1 MTTMTNLVLIV
12 VLCFIGME
20 FVSYLL
26 HRFVYHG
33 LLWVFH
39 KSHHEPRRGI
49 FERNDVFPVV
59 LAGITITLMI
69 LGLANPGKGELV
81 AASIGITAY
90 GAVYFF
96 VHDLY
101 VHRRARRLSLRIP
114 FLLNI
119 KRAHAIHHRYGGEP
133 YGLLLFF
140 HPGRV
145 SKVQIDEDE
154 AV

>member
-1 MTTMTNLVLIV
+1 MMIDLILIV
-12 VLCFIGME
+12 LLCFIGME

-26 HRFVYHG
+26 HRFVYHR

-39 KSHHEPRRGI
+39 KSHHEPRKGI
-49 FERNDVFPVV
+49 FELNDIFPVV
-59 LAGITITLMI
+59 LAGITITLMVI
-69 LGLANPGKGELV
+69 GLANPGKGELV

-101 VHRRARRLSLRIP
+101 VHRRARSLSLRIP
-114 FLLNI
+114 FLL
-119 KRAHAIHHRYGGEP
+119 KVKKAHAIHHRYGGEP

-145 SKVQIDEDE
+145 SKIQIDEDE